1 MNRRRVF
8 EVATTLVLATALLPG
23 GAIAQQKTIK
33 DQLVGAWTL
42 LLADGVKDDGT
53 HVATFGPNPAGTLMV
68 SPTGRFALTVTR
80 VNRAPYASNDFQN
93 GSAAE
98 NKATASGSLAYFGSY
113 TVDEPGK
120 TINFRL
126 EGSTFPNWEE
136 TNQSRPLEIMGLD
149 DIKWI
154 TPEASGGG
162 KTELI
167 WHRIK

>member
-8 EVATTLVLATALLPG
+8 GVATTLVLGTALLPG

-33 DQLVGAWTL
+33 DQLTGAWTL

-53 HVATFGPNPAGTLMV
+53 HVALFGPNPAGTLMV

-126 EGSTFPNWEE
+126 EGSTFPNWEGS
-136 TNQSRPLEIMGLD
+136 TQKRAVTAITD
-149 DIKWI
+149 DVLTYNVPA
-154 TPEASGGG
+154 TPGFNHSEVVW
-162 KTELI
+162 KRT
-167 WHRIK
+167 R

>member
-126 EGSTFPNWEE
+126 EGSTFPNWEGS
-136 TNQSRPLEIMGLD
+136 TQKRAVTAITD
-149 DIKWI
+149 DVLTYNVPA
-154 TPEASGGG
+154 TPGFNHSEVVW
-162 KTELI
+162 KKM
-167 WHRIK
+167 R